1 MVVRTIVALSVLG
14 LAYAGVNS
22 ESILD
27 YEERIQVFFSDF
39 DGTLE
44 TTNSFSRNLRTD
56 CVARCNNHCSAE
68 EGECSMAGSLQ
79 HVFDTDPESVR
90 ALYGDAHRLDRLQS
104 MLRRVRQKGVA
115 VHLCSTSEVPAESW
129 AAYLYLHS
137 QIMGF
142 GFDKSDILALQNPS
156 DGSPVD
162 KGAVIK
168 KYMEAHGISYMQAL
182 FADDSP
188 VNIEKVTGVATT
200 NWIQDRKGMQ
210 ETDFA
215 YVEVLAS
222 LGGGCVLCDEGGS
235 WHIVR

>member
-1 MVVRTIVALSVLG
+1 MVIRAAGIALSVLG
-14 LAYAGVNS
+14 LAYAGVTS

-27 YEERIQVFFSDF
+27 YEEPIQVVFFDF

-44 TTNSFSRNLRTD
+44 TTNAFSRNLRMD
-56 CVARCNNHCSAE
+56 CFARCNNHCSAK

-90 ALYGDAHRLDRLQS
+90 ALYGDAHRIDRLRS

-137 QIMGF
+137 QLMGL
-142 GFDKSDILALQNPS
+142 GFDTNDILALQNPR
-156 DGSPVD
+156 DGSPAD

-168 KYMEAHGISYMQAL
+168 KYMDAHGVPYMQAL
-182 FADDSP
+182 FADDSL
-188 VNIEKVTGVATT
+188 VQIEKVTGIATT

-210 ETDFA
+210 DTDFA
-215 YVEVLAS
+215 YVEVLAN
-222 LGGGCVLCDEGGS
+222 LGGTEKDKGRGKDKDK
-235 WHIVR
+235 